1 MDESSSG
8 VPGPGPAADAP
19 AAAIVVRQSRLQRD
33 GLFGALVAV
42 FLIALARGYPGAQ
55 TTAGRIAVVVFV
67 SVVTAALVL
76 GWVRLIRRP
85 CRLEITGQAVTFV
98 DGKGATR
105 TLSRRSGDQLRMVA
119 VGGGRFRQ
127 PGLTIQG
134 AGTVIPL
141 PFFSTKEVRRQC
153 LAAGW
158 SFASRRPKRA

>member
-8 VPGPGPAADAP
+8 VPVPGPAADA
-19 AAAIVVRQSRLQRD
+19 VVVHQSRLQRD

-67 SVVTAALVL
+67 SVLTAALVL
-76 GWVRLIRRP
+76 GWARLIRRP
-85 CRLEITGQAVTFV
+85 CRLEITAQAVTFV
-98 DGKGATR
+98 DGKGATS
-105 TLSRRSGDQLRMVA
+105 TLSRRSGDQLRLVSA
-119 VGGGRFRQ
+119 GGARFRQ

-153 LAAGW
+153 AAAGW
-158 SFASRRPKRA
+158 SFAGRRPERA